1 MGGTADHGCLHY
13 FDGGMMFECM
23 IIGDSI
29 AVGVAQAA
37 RNYHR
42 VCEVQAKSGY
52 TSSQAFTQYVDRWP
66 ADRRAKNTII
76 SIGSNDINA
85 RTTLQHANN
94 IRERIQGQVWWILPS
109 AEIKPQQRKVILEVA
124 AVWGDRTIDVAP
136 RQLSADKIHP
146 THRGY
151 IELADRAL
159 HIIDKN

>member
-1 MGGTADHGCLHY
+1 
-13 FDGGMMFECM
+13 M

-37 RNYHR
+37 RNYRR

-52 TSSQAFTQYVDRWP
+52 SSSQTFTQYVNRWP
-66 ADRRAKNTII
+66 VDRKAKNTII
-76 SIGSNDINA
+76 SIGSNDTNA
-85 RTTLQHANN
+85 KTTLQHANN

-109 AEIKPQQRKVILEVA
+109 AEIKPQQRKVIMEIA
-124 AVWGDRTIDVAP
+124 AFWGDQIIDVAP
-136 RQLSADKIHP
+136 RQLSPDKIHP

-159 HIIDKN
+159 HMIDKN